1 MDEKNILAQ
10 FCLLTGL
17 TQEQA
22 QDYSGL
28 LSSARRQVE
37 KQLNPQTDITTVQD
51 LLEQLAA
58 AIAWQGYLNVR
69 QSDTGDS
76 IKRISTPDLTVE
88 WQDTVSQQQSAGQ
101 LVDSLRQSLADV
113 MENGFAFLLT

>member
-1 MDEKNILAQ
+1 MDENNILAQ

-37 KQLNPQTDITTVQD
+37 KQLNPQAETEYVQET
-51 LLEQLAA
+51 LEQLAA
-58 AIAWQGYLNVR
+58 AIAWQGYLNL
-69 QSDTGDS
+69 QQGEAP
-76 IKRISTPDLTVE
+76 KRISTPDLTVE
-88 WQDTVSQQQSAGQ
+88 WQDEASTQQQSAQQ
-101 LVDSLRQSLADV
+101 LVDSLRQSLADLL
-113 MENGFAFLLT
+113 ENGFAFLLT

>member
-1 MDEKNILAQ
+1 MDENHILAQ

-58 AIAWQGYLNVR
+58 AIAWQGYLNVG

-88 WQDTVSQQQSAGQ
+88 WQDTASQQQSAGQ

>member
-1 MDEKNILAQ
+1 MDENNILAQ

-37 KQLNPQTDITTVQD
+37 KQLNPQAETEYVQET
-51 LLEQLAA
+51 LEQLAA
-58 AIAWQGYLNVR
+58 AIAWQGYLNL
-69 QSDTGDS
+69 Q
-76 IKRISTPDLTVE
+76 E
-88 WQDTVSQQQSAGQ
+88 WQENGSQQAAGQ
-101 LVDSLRQSLADV
+101 LIASLRQSLADV
-113 MENGFAFLLT
+113 LETGFAFRLA

>member
-1 MDEKNILAQ
+1 MDENRILAQ

-37 KQLNPQTDITTVQD
+37 KQLNPQAETEYVQET
-51 LLEQLAA
+51 LEQLAA
-58 AIAWQGYLNVR
+58 AIAWQGYLNL
-69 QSDTGDS
+69 QQGEAP
-76 IKRISTPDLTVE
+76 KRISTPDLTVE
-88 WQDTVSQQQSAGQ
+88 WQENGSQQAAGQ
-101 LVDSLRQSLADV
+101 LIASLRQSLADV
-113 MENGFAFLLT
+113 LETGFAFRLT